1 MKILIT
7 DRYTDITNSRYPCI
21 QVQGGY
27 VNTNNR
33 LLKTYYIHVYDITNN
48 RLIKTH
54 YIHVSR
60 FKEDMKIRITD
71 GYNKLTI
78 SVYPGSMRIGK
89 Y

>member
-7 DRYTDITNSRYPCI
+7 DRNTDITNSRYPCI

-33 LLKTYYIHVYDITNN
+33 LLKTHYIHVYDITNN

-54 YIHVSR
+54 YIHVSTIQVQGGYEHTDNR
-60 FKEDMKIRITD
+60 RI
-71 GYNKLTI
+71 
-78 SVYPGSMRIGK
+78 
-89 Y
+89 